1 VLPAPPLALPLVSL
15 NSAQAVGIPIAL
27 VGAVFLSFGAQ
38 FQHRGVAKVEAE
50 RGEASSGLS
59 VGQLIALLGRPSWVA
74 GTLLIALAVVLQL
87 TSLRFAPLIVV
98 QPLGAVALVITAVLN
113 ARVSRTP
120 LNRRSIR
127 AIAFCVGGVGLFVT
141 IAAFTAIDAPISD
154 ADLIVILLL
163 LAGVLVIFGT
173 LFAIFRD
180 RMGPVAYIVG
190 AGVLYGF
197 VVTLAKVVINSII
210 QAEFTPLAICGIV
223 GLLLAGAGGAYFTQ
237 TAYSVGPPDLV
248 IAGLTVVDPLVAVGI
263 GVVVLREAAEA
274 PWWAPIAFVLS
285 GLLAVYGV
293 FSLARNHPQLTESG
307 PPPFEDAAERAVKG
321 RGRATRMR

>member
-1 VLPAPPLALPLVSL
+1 MPVVSV
-15 NSAQAVGIPIAL
+15 NPAQAIGIPIAL

-38 FQHRGVAKVEAE
+38 FQHRGVAKVE
-50 RGEASSGLS
+50 EARAGASTGLS
-59 VGQLIALLGRPSWVA
+59 VGQLLALLGRPSWVV
-74 GTLLIALAVVLQL
+74 GTVLIGLAVVLQL
-87 TSLRFAPLIVV
+87 TSLTLAPLTVV

-120 LNRRSIR
+120 LNRSSIR

-141 IAAFTAIDAPISD
+141 IAAFTTADAPLNSS
-154 ADLIVILLL
+154 DLIVILLL
-163 LAGVLVIFGT
+163 LLGVLIVFGT

-197 VVTLAKVVINSII
+197 VVTLAKVVINSIV
-210 QAEFTPLAICGIV
+210 QREFTPLAIACIL
-223 GLLLAGAGGAYFTQ
+223 GLLLAGAGGAYATQ

-248 IAGLTVVDPLVAVGI
+248 IAGLTVVDPIVAVGI
-263 GVVVLREAAEA
+263 GVVVLKEAAGA
-274 PWWAPIAFVLS
+274 PWWAPIVYVVT

-293 FSLARNHPQLTESG
+293 FSLARNHPQLKEGASL
-307 PPPFEDAAERAVKG
+307 PFEEAAERAVKG